1 MANSK
6 DILLSCYDGKI
17 VALVDA
23 KKFKRQGIMG
33 QEDNKAL
40 EDVTGQDKDKTKRIA
55 EMKLEVQALEK
66 QLAKLEDETNKVVE
80 KTKNQKG
87 GQQSQLGEQ
96 FKVNYKMNLL
106 PLEGS
111 YMLIIDS
118 QYPVAQIILQ
128 SKQNV
133 DILSVKNN
141 IAKIHRI

>member
-66 QLAKLEDETNKVVE
+66 QLAKLEDETAKVVE

-87 GQQSQLGEQ
+87 GQ
-96 FKVNYKMNLL
+96 
-106 PLEGS
+106 
-111 YMLIIDS
+111 
-118 QYPVAQIILQ
+118 
-128 SKQNV
+128 
-133 DILSVKNN
+133 
-141 IAKIHRI
+141 